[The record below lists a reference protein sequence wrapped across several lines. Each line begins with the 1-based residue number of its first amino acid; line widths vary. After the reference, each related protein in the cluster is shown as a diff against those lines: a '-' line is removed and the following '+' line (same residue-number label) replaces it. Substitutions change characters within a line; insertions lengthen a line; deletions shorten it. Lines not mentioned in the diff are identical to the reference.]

1 MLIINKISKISLLF
15 LIFLFCNVEGISQTS
30 ITNLSG
36 KFETN
41 KVSVLMIYTARDTNV
56 SQGSA
61 FLIAP
66 EGMAI
71 SNYHVFKNKDEA
83 IAIDYKGKKYEKISV
98 IYANEDLDYIVFR
111 IHGIKLPP
119 LKMAKM
125 QPPIG
130 EPCFA
135 IGNPL
140 GFDQTL
146 STGIISGYRDNDNY
160 IQTSAEITHGS
171 SGGPLFNNEGEVI
184 GITTSGAGTANLN
197 FAVNLLKIDMDFI
210 KNRVSASPDQ
220 IVKQFL
226 NNLGSQQF
234 NNAYALSDNP
244 LWDNNGG
251 LQWFASDH
259 AYGAIKSVNI
269 QEVRVESNDNSNA
282 IVFAHYYAEDPLHS
296 SRYWEQYYYL
306 EKKQNGWVIVR
317 VKLK

>member
-1 MLIINKISKISLLF
+1 MLIINKITKISLLF
-15 LIFLFCNVEGISQTS
+15 LIFLFCYVNGNSQTS

-36 KFETN
+36 KFETS

-61 FLIAP
+61 FLIAN

-83 IAIDYKGKKYEKISV
+83 IAIDYKGKKYEKISI

-119 LKMAKM
+119 LKIAKM

-140 GFDQTL
+140 GYDQTL

-171 SGGPLFNNEGEVI
+171 SGGPLFNNDAEVI

-197 FAVNLLKIDMDFI
+197 FAVNLLKIDLDFI
-210 KNRVSASPDQ
+210 KNRVSAYPDQ

-226 NNLGSQQF
+226 KNLGSQQF

-251 LQWFASDH
+251 LQWFASNH
-259 AYGAIKSVNI
+259 AYGGIKSVNI
-269 QEVRVESNDNSNA
+269 NEVRVESNNSSNA
-282 IVFAHYYAEDPLHS
+282 IVFAHYYAEDPIHS
-296 SRYWEQYYYL
+296 SKDWEQYYYL
-306 EKKQNGWVIVR
+306 EKKQNGWVIVK